1 MEVQIK
7 VSKIN
12 LSKITDAIKEAVF
25 GRQQMKIFMQEL
37 ANNMKARRIGQGF
50 GVKKE
55 FGPKQPLKP
64 LSKKYIEFRQKN
76 PYKELKDYP
85 KGVSRSYLTYSGQM
99 LEAMTGDSN
108 GTLKGE
114 IYFKDPRR
122 PVMGS
127 KKAPTNSQVAE
138 WNEAKRPFF
147 HVTDSEYKQLLQ
159 SMQRKLN
166 DQLKKTK
173 I

>member
-1 MEVQIK
+1 MDINIK
-7 VSKIN
+7 VSKID

-25 GRQQMKIFMQEL
+25 GRQQMKEFMQEL
-37 ANNMKARRIGQGF
+37 ANNMRSRRIGLGF
-50 GVKKE
+50 GVEKDL
-55 FGPKQPLKP
+55 GPKIKLTN
-64 LSKKYIEFRQKN
+64 LSPKYVKFRKKN
-76 PYKELKDYP
+76 PYGELSELTKAN
-85 KGVSRSYLTYSGQM
+85 KSNLTYSGQM
-99 LEAMTGDSN
+99 LKSITGDSN

-138 WNEAKRPFF
+138 WNEASRPFF
-147 HVTDSEYKQLLQ
+147 HVTDSEYKQLVQ
-159 SMQRKLN
+159 SMQKKLN
-166 DQLKKTK
+166 AQLKKTK